1 LTPGYGLAFQWRS
14 VAGGQTTYINA
25 GAASAPVWVKLVR
38 TADTVTGYRSADGN
52 NWTQVAS
59 VTIASSSS
67 MLVGMAVTSHN
78 DGTVCLANF
87 DNVGITA
94 TGGGGGGNT
103 SVPAAPSGLTATAT
117 SSNNISLHWQ
127 DNANN
132 ESGFILERS
141 TDGTS
146 FTQFG
151 ALAANSQTAVEVVN
165 PGTHHWYRVAATNSF
180 GRSPYSNIAE
190 ATTPAGGGT
199 GGGSLPSPWQSQNV
213 GDVGVGGSASES
225 QGTFTLKG
233 SGADIWGTSDAF
245 YFAYQ
250 TVSFRGDGLGD
261 GELIARVTGL
271 QNTEPWAKAGIM
283 FRQVLSANFAN
294 VGNAKNVFVM
304 ATPEHGTGMQSRAET
319 GGGSN
324 YLPGPYFTAPVWLR
338 LKREGN
344 LFTGYSSLDGV
355 NWTVIGS
362 QTVTTTAPVVA
373 GLAVTSHN
381 NAVLNT
387 VTFDNVTWTPAP

>member
-1 LTPGYGLAFQWRS
+1 MLLALTPGYGLAFQWRS
-14 VAGGQTTYINA
+14 VAGGQTTYIDA

-67 MLVGMAVTSHN
+67 MLAEWLSQVTTMVRSASPIL
-78 DGTVCLANF
+78 TTSR
-87 DNVGITA
+87 ITA
-94 TGGGGGGNT
+94 TGGGGNNT
-103 SVPAAPSGLTATAT
+103 VPAAPSGLTATAT
-117 SSNNISLHWQ
+117 SSNNITLHWQ

-146 FTQFG
+146 FIQFG
-151 ALAANSQTAVEVVN
+151 TFAANNQTAIEVVN

-213 GDVGVGGSASES
+213 GDVGVGGSASAS
-225 QGTFTLKG
+225 QGTFTVKG
-233 SGADIWGTSDAF
+233 SGADIWGTGDAF

-250 TVSFRGDGLGD
+250 TAVS
-261 GELIARVTGL
+261 E
-271 QNTEPWAKAGIM
+271 
-283 FRQVLSANFAN
+283 
-294 VGNAKNVFVM
+294 
-304 ATPEHGTGMQSRAET
+304 
-319 GGGSN
+319 
-324 YLPGPYFTAPVWLR
+324 
-338 LKREGN
+338 
-344 LFTGYSSLDGV
+344 
-355 NWTVIGS
+355 
-362 QTVTTTAPVVA
+362 
-373 GLAVTSHN
+373 
-381 NAVLNT
+381 
-387 VTFDNVTWTPAP
+387 